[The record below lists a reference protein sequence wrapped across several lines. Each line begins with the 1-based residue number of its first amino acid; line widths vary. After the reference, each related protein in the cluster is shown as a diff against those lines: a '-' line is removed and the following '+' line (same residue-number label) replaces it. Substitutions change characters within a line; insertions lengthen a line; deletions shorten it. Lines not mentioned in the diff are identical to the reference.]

1 MKQRSDA
8 DRRVRQSER
17 LSRVL
22 RVLRCIMGSGRWDA
36 EALARELEVSPRT
49 IHRIMQVLTMADI
62 PWYYCKEG
70 ECYRIRAGFKF
81 PCLEASNCPQADPVA
96 ILAAAKQVQDDGQKF
111 LKSLHDFCQVLEGKK
126 AGSTDKK

>member
-1 MKQRSDA
+1 MAKKQRSDA
-8 DRRVRQSER
+8 DRRVCQSER

-81 PCLEASNCPQADPVA
+81 PPLETSSCPPLDPKA
-96 ILAAAKQVQDDGQKF
+96 ILAAAKQLQDDGQKF
-111 LKSLHDFCQVLEGKK
+111 L
-126 AGSTDKK
+126 